1 MSLSLLELKAPPPI
15 IFAISLLM
23 AGLLNYFFPSAKL
36 EKTTLIW
43 ILSGGCFLA
52 SGLIGLT
59 SLAAFFRASTTVNP
73 LKVKSATVLVDSGLY
88 AFSRNPMYLAL
99 ALLLLSICFYLA
111 NPFSLFGVLFFVVY
125 ITYFQI
131 IPEERALLEIFGEKY
146 RCYHKRV
153 RRWL

>member
-1 MSLSLLELKAPPPI
+1 MNFSLLELKAPPPI
-15 IFAISLLM
+15 IFAVSLLM
-23 AGLLNYFFPSAKL
+23 AGLLNYFFPSARFA
-36 EKTTLIW
+36 KTTLIW
-43 ILSGGCFLA
+43 ILCGGCFLA

-59 SLAAFFRASTTVNP
+59 SLVAFFKVRTTVNP
-73 LKVKSATVLVDSGLY
+73 VDVKSATVLVDSGLY

-131 IPEERALLEIFGEKY
+131 IPEERALLSIFGEKY
-146 RCYHKRV
+146 RRYCKRV